1 MFCQRMLKKKSF
13 FGQRTF
19 LPIHLA
25 GVCGSEMRCLVKK
38 AFIGEKA
45 FLRQPSRKKTT
56 DIDAS
61 GCSRA
66 PTDRRVGRAFKIQ
79 ENLLNYV
86 ASCYLLGVKK
96 FNFRMLEFQIMECT
110 NTLRSH
116 RAVDDTLD
124 FSDGSRPGFLSFSAG
139 DRTTIELN

>member
-1 MFCQRMLKKKSF
+1 MLKKKGF

-45 FLRQPSRKKTT
+45 VFETTLQKKIT

-79 ENLLNYV
+79 ETLLNYV